1 MIPSINPKVRGL
13 QVQTP
18 QGTSGILA
26 RESQYVFNYS
36 ASQRECEIALAMPL
50 RVQSYAQNALH
61 PIFAMN
67 LPEGSL
73 HASIRA
79 RFAKQ
84 FAKLDEM
91 AILSIV
97 GHDQIGRLTLEP
109 LDAQKVSR
117 HPQVGLKELLTSNA
131 SDALFEFL
139 LDQYLAA
146 GISGVQPKVLIPD
159 ADRES
164 SIKQTLIHSDL
175 IVKMGG
181 PEYPN
186 LTQNEFTC
194 MDAARRAG
202 IPVPDFWLSDDSSLF
217 VIRRFDLDE
226 NGGRRGFED
235 MAVLA
240 GSTYDDKG
248 DYKYHG
254 KYEGIAAIIKAYCGP
269 LAVTESQ
276 RFFEHFVLSCM
287 VRNGDGHLK
296 NHGLVYDTPGGDV
309 RLAPLYDV
317 VTTAAYDVENTR
329 TGRIES
335 DRTLALKFNKTNS
348 YPLRKEVVE
357 FGRQCYVRHPEE
369 VIDRIGQAMTESLQA
384 NQERFPRTFYERLRT
399 EWDEG
404 RAMLEPP
411 RVFALKPS
419 TPLADDVYEE
429 ERSKRLQS
437 LDALRGSAGTAY
449 TFWQH
454 AVSAAGSA
462 GSMDAVVWPKVHLA
476 ALQESIAQL
485 GQRPDEAAE
494 ALIRHS
500 PGAVT
505 PEGQAAVRTTALSI
519 EAALQKA
526 DTPRPVQISP
536 DY

>member
-1 MIPSINPKVRGL
+1 MSAAPQPKVRAL

-18 QGTSGILA
+18 QGVAGMLT

-36 ASQRECEIALAMPL
+36 TAHRDREIALAMPL
-50 RVQSYAQNALH
+50 RAQSYAQNALH
-61 PIFAMN
+61 PVLAMN

-73 HASIRA
+73 HAAIRA

-97 GHDQIGRLTLEP
+97 GHDQIGRLTLES
-109 LDAQKVSR
+109 LNAQKSTKR
-117 HPQVGLKELLTSNA
+117 PQVGLKELLSSNA

-139 LDQYLAA
+139 LNEYLAA

-164 SIKQTLIHSDL
+164 SIKQSVIHSDL

-181 PEYPN
+181 AEHPN

-202 IPVPDFWLSDDSSLF
+202 IPVPDFWLSDDTSLF

-248 DYKYHG
+248 DYKYCG

-269 LAVTESQ
+269 FAATESQ

-335 DRTLALKFNKTNS
+335 DRTLALKFNKTDS

-357 FGRQCYVRHPEE
+357 FGYQCHVRHPEE
-369 VIDRIGQAMTESLQA
+369 VIDRIGQAMTESLRA
-384 NQERFPRTFYERLRT
+384 NQELFPRTFYERMRT

-404 RAMLEPP
+404 RAMLEPS
-411 RVFALKPS
+411 RVYALQPS
-419 TPLADDVYEE
+419 APLMADAYDE
-429 ERSKRLQS
+429 ERSTRLRA

-454 AVSAAGSA
+454 AVSAAEAA
-462 GSMDAVVWPKVHLA
+462 GSMDAVVWTRVHHA
-476 ALQESIAQL
+476 ALQESIARL

-494 ALIRHS
+494 ALILHS

-505 PEGQAAVRTTALSI
+505 PEGQAAIRSATRSI
-519 EAALQKA
+519 EATLEETAA
-526 DTPRPVQISP
+526 ARPAEISP
-536 DY
+536 K